1 MKEFKS
7 NVALI
12 GRVFYSRYSLFILNG
27 FLLSAVLFLY
37 MQDTYEYG
45 IIKALANNVKSE
57 YKGYQSEDS
66 LLVGSLRLTH
76 FLEERRNRVFEK
88 EELDGLYSDFIRPV
102 TYDLLT
108 AKGACGSYS
117 IVLGSILH
125 ELGFKVRF
133 AQMKVGEVWGGHI
146 IIEAQTAKGWVVLD
160 PSFTLYFRKPDG
172 ALDSFNDVQPNWNFY
187 KQQLPQDYI
196 HEYAYADVRYTNWT
210 KVPVLSPA
218 VKKIFDATLGKQRTN
233 DMSLR
238 VFFIRKFRILY
249 YIALALY
256 LYSWYKIVSRYA
268 RKRTAAKKSVPA
280 KMDTGNQ
287 RVYKR
292 A

>member
-160 PSFTLYFRKPDG
+160 PS
-172 ALDSFNDVQPNWNFY
+172 
-187 KQQLPQDYI
+187 
-196 HEYAYADVRYTNWT
+196 
-210 KVPVLSPA
+210 
-218 VKKIFDATLGKQRTN
+218 
-233 DMSLR
+233 
-238 VFFIRKFRILY
+238 
-249 YIALALY
+249 
-256 LYSWYKIVSRYA
+256 
-268 RKRTAAKKSVPA
+268 
-280 KMDTGNQ
+280 
-287 RVYKR
+287 
-292 A
+292 